1 MVTLYGSGTIL
12 LTKSVHR
19 HYEGCTTKQVQQEK
33 LLVSVYWLLTF
44 ISFD

>member
-19 HYEGCTTKQVQQEK
+19 HYEGCTTKQVQHGK
-33 LLVSVYWLLTF
+33 NYLFLRIGY
-44 ISFD
+44 